1 MNGLPSVP
9 PQWGNWNEAHRVCL
23 HPRNL
28 RRSVTAALLIG
39 TVLFL
44 INQADV
50 VFAGRATGA
59 TWIRIGLTYLVPF
72 VVANYGILVGSRR
85 QESA

>member
-1 MNGLPSVP
+1 MNGLPSET
-9 PQWGNWNEAHRVCL
+9 PQWGTWNEAPRVCF

-28 RRSVTAALLIG
+28 RLSVTAALLVG

-50 VFAGRATGA
+50 VFTGRATGA
-59 TWIRIGLTYLVPF
+59 TWIRIGLTYVVPF
-72 VVANYGILVGSRR
+72 LVANYGILVGSRR
-85 QESA
+85 QGRA